1 MKKIERQKTLH
12 EIRMFSDDPDN
23 MKGDPLE
30 GLSKFFDF
38 IFVIFGLGILTL
50 VTELIIWII
59 NKN

>member
-12 EIRMFSDDPDN
+12 EIRTFSDDPDS

-38 IFVIFGLGILTL
+38 IAVIFGLGILTL
-50 VTELIIWII
+50 VIELITWII

>member
-12 EIRMFSDDPDN
+12 EIRTFSDDPDS

-30 GLSKFFDF
+30 CLDQLFSF
-38 IFVIFGLGILTL
+38 IAVVFGLGILTL
-50 VTELIIWII
+50 VIELITWII